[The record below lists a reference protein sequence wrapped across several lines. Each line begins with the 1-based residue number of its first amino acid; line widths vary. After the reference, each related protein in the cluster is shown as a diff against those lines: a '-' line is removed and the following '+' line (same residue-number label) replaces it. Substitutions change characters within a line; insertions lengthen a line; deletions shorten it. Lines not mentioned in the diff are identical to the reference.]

1 MRWEFAL
8 QFDSKESYSTVLL
21 SFREY
26 TRYKLF
32 TVQSYILVYLSLK

>member
-8 QFDSKESYSTVLL
+8 QFDSEESYSTVLL

-26 TRYKLF
+26 TRYKF
-32 TVQSYILVYLSLK
+32 YVYWTVRHCGS